1 MSKFKV
7 MVTDYEYETL
17 EYEEKVLGEID
28 AQFLKAQARTEEE
41 VIEAAPKDV
50 DGLLVQY
57 AEIGE
62 KVFEALP
69 DLKVVARYGIGVD
82 TVDLEAATEHGVK
95 VVNVAEYCQDEVSD
109 QAFALLLACARK
121 TVLLNNDV
129 KAGNWDF
136 NVGKP
141 IYRLRGSTLGI
152 IGFGKIPRKLA
163 EKAAAF
169 GFELLAYDP
178 FVDEEVAKK
187 YEVELVELDELMKE
201 SDFVSVHAPLNENTK
216 HMVSTKEFKL
226 MKESAFIINT
236 ARGAVIDEAALIEAL
251 ENEELAGAGLDVTEQ
266 EPIEKDNPLLD
277 MDNVI
282 INPHV
287 GWYSEDAQVELQT
300 RAAKGVADVL
310 VGNKPKYLVNQDVLK
325 K

>member
-17 EYEEKVLGEID
+17 EYEEEVLGEID

-41 VIEAAPKDV
+41 VIEAAPEDV

-141 IYRLRGSTLGI
+141 IYRLTGSILGI
-152 IGFGKIPRKLA
+152 IGFGKIPRKLS

-216 HMVSTKEFKL
+216 HMVSTKEFEL

-266 EPIEKDNPLLD
+266 EPIEKDNPLLE

>member
-17 EYEEKVLGEID
+17 EYEEKVLEEID

-41 VIEAAPKDV
+41 VIEAAPEDIE
-50 DGLLVQY
+50 GLLVQY
-57 AEIGE
+57 AQIGE
-62 KVFEALP
+62 KVFKALP

-82 TVDLEAATEHGVK
+82 TVDLKAATEYGVK

-109 QAFALLLACARK
+109 QALALLLACARK

-141 IYRLRGSTLGI
+141 IYRLRGRSLGI
-152 IGFGKIPRKLA
+152 VGFGKIPHKLA
-163 EKAAAF
+163 EKTAAF
-169 GFELLAYDP
+169 GLELLVYDP
-178 FVDEEVAKK
+178 FVDEGVEEE
-187 YEVELVELDELMKE
+187 YGVELVELDELMEKA
-201 SDFVSVHAPLNENTK
+201 DFISVHAPLNEKTR
-216 HMVSTKEFKL
+216 HMISTKEFKL
-226 MKESAFIINT
+226 MKESAFIVNT

-266 EPIEKDNPLLD
+266 EPIEKDNPLLE

-287 GWYSEDAQVELQT
+287 GWYSEDALVELKT
-300 RAAKGVADVL
+300 RAAEGVADVL
-310 VGNKPKYLVNQDVLK
+310 VDNKPKYLVNQDVLDK
-325 K
+325 